1 MSLHVSSTL
10 EFFLCTGDFETAAQ
24 VLDNVE
30 LIVPGLAM
38 VQCRRIGLRRRQGH
52 FKEAQDLYQKCVDE
66 AEDVSVGSFYSIK
79 YARYLSKVCVT
90 ITFLCS
96 LSLFDKLNAGSAKP
110 SSMVIDIYCYYG
122 VSLQIVTLCRHHQ
135 NSYCAVMFCLCN
147 YIYQ

>member
-1 MSLHVSSTL
+1 MSRHVNSNSN
-10 EFFLCTGDFETAAQ
+10 FVLCTGDFETAAQ

-79 YARYLSKVCVT
+79 YARYLSKVRVT
-90 ITFLCS
+90 VTFMCS
-96 LSLFDKLNAGSAKP
+96 LPLW
-110 SSMVIDIYCYYG
+110 I
-122 VSLQIVTLCRHHQ
+122 IVKCR
-135 NSYCAVMFCLCN
+135 LG
-147 YIYQ
+147 

>member
-1 MSLHVSSTL
+1 MSLHASSTL
-10 EFFLCTGDFETAAQ
+10 QFFLCTGDFETAAQ

-90 ITFLCS
+90 IAFLCS
-96 LSLFDKLNAGSAKP
+96 LSLLD
-110 SSMVIDIYCYYG
+110 
-122 VSLQIVTLCRHHQ
+122 
-135 NSYCAVMFCLCN
+135 NS
-147 YIYQ
+147 